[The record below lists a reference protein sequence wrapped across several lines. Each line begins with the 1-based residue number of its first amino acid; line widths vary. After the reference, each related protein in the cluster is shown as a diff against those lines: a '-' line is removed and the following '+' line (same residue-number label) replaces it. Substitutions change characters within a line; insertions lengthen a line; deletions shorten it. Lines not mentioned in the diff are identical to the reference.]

1 MPQKKIT
8 LKEMQSIELDM
19 LLELQRICDKHQL
32 RYYIDGGTLLGAF
45 CYGGFIPWDDDID
58 IKMPRPDYEE
68 LVNYRTEFSAHIQ
81 LVRPEEDGFRYTFT
95 KLIDNRTILIENP
108 GKKNEH
114 RGGVYVDILPM
125 DAHRE
130 ESLKKLERYK
140 TLYHFSKAGF
150 PDTIKGRVYSM
161 MYHPE
166 SVYKK
171 MIKLAKAGDD
181 ERAEYVGLLIDGD
194 AEKERFA
201 KTSLD
206 HYVMLSFEGHQFP
219 ASSEYREHLAKFYG
233 EHVLLSENKGNL
245 PRYPSSHQ
253 YEVYWKEYRG

>member
-58 IKMPRPDYEE
+58 IKMPRPDYEA

-114 RGGVYVDILPM
+114 RGRVYVDILPM
-125 DAHRE
+125 NAHRE
-130 ESLKKLERYK
+130 ESRKKMKRYK
-140 TLYHFSKAGF
+140 
-150 PDTIKGRVYSM
+150 
-161 MYHPE
+161 
-166 SVYKK
+166 
-171 MIKLAKAGDD
+171 
-181 ERAEYVGLLIDGD
+181 
-194 AEKERFA
+194 
-201 KTSLD
+201 
-206 HYVMLSFEGHQFP
+206 
-219 ASSEYREHLAKFYG
+219 
-233 EHVLLSENKGNL
+233 NL
-245 PRYPSSHQ
+245 
-253 YEVYWKEYRG
+253 